1 MRKKTARDLI
11 IDRYT
16 PTTVKIESRPFTP
29 QSVGRGATLEEFYRE
44 VDAKNAQSFR
54 QQYLVK
60 DASEIE
66 SMMRHNR
73 KLIDAKRGRGN

>member
-16 PTTVKIESRPFTP
+16 PSTAKIEIRPLSAQPSR
-29 QSVGRGATLEEFYRE
+29 RGTTLEEFYRE
-44 VDAKNAQSFR
+44 VDAQNAQSFR
-54 QQYLVK
+54 QQYLIK
-60 DASEIE
+60 EASEIE

-73 KLIDAKRGRGN
+73 KLIDARRGK